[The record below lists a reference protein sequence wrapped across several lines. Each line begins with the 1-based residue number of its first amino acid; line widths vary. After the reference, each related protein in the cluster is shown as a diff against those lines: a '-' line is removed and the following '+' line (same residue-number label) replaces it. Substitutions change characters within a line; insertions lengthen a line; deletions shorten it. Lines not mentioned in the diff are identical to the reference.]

1 MWLHAHCDREERA
14 KGPRRMIRSDLD
26 SEESPDSIGQI
37 TGEIPAGATPGKV
50 QQRADRRWPSGTG
63 KGETVVQE
71 TTSDSGD
78 RIGLVN
84 PDRSKAK

>member
-1 MWLHAHCDREERA
+1 M
-14 KGPRRMIRSDLD
+14 KIRLLPS

-37 TGEIPAGATPGKV
+37 TGEIPAGATSGKV
-50 QQRADRRWPSGTG
+50 QQRADRRWPAGTG

-78 RIGLVN
+78 RIGSVN